1 MFMHAH
7 TIKLRKPMKALVA
20 VMLFALAPVALAPL
34 AFAQETQEA
43 QFKVYGTCGMCKTR
57 IEKAVAIKEVKYAK
71 WNKTTKMLRVAF
83 QTPGM
88 TLDSLEQR
96 IAAVGHD
103 TEKFKAPDEVYA
115 SLPACCLYRNGNNT
129 H

>member
-1 MFMHAH
+1 M
-7 TIKLRKPMKALVA
+7 TIR
-20 VMLFALAPVALAPL
+20 MLFFALAIAACPL
-34 AFAQETQEA
+34 TSAQESTIQEA
-43 QFKVYGTCGMCKTR
+43 QLKVFGNCGTCKTR
-57 IEKAVAIKEVKYAK
+57 IEKAVAIKEVKYVK
-71 WNKTTKMLRVAF
+71 WNKSTKMLRIAF
-83 QTPGM
+83 RTPGM

-115 SLPACCLYRNGNNT
+115 DLPSCCLYRNGENT

>member
-1 MFMHAH
+1 MNF
-7 TIKLRKPMKALVA
+7 R
-20 VMLFALAPVALAPL
+20 MLFFALIAAYPL
-34 AFAQETQEA
+34 TSAQESTVQEA
-43 QFKVYGTCGMCKTR
+43 QFKVFGNCGMCKTR

-71 WNKTTKMLRVAF
+71 WNKTTKMFRVAF

-88 TLDSLEQR
+88 TLDSLERR
-96 IAAVGHD
+96 IAAVGYD

-115 SLPACCLYRNGNNT
+115 SLPACCLYRNGKST

>member
-1 MFMHAH
+1 MNIRVLF
-7 TIKLRKPMKALVA
+7 LV
-20 VMLFALAPVALAPL
+20 LALAACSISS
-34 AFAQETQEA
+34 AQDSTVQEA
-43 QFKVYGTCGMCKTR
+43 QIKVFGNCGMCKTR

-71 WNKTTKMLRVAF
+71 WNKSTKILRIAF
-83 QTPGM
+83 RSPGI

-103 TEKFKAPDEVYA
+103 TEKFKAPDDVYA
-115 SLPACCLYRNGNNT
+115 SLPACCLYRNSDAT

>member
-1 MFMHAH
+1 MNF
-7 TIKLRKPMKALVA
+7 R
-20 VMLFALAPVALAPL
+20 MLFCALIAAY
-34 AFAQETQEA
+34 AFTSAQESTVQEA
-43 QFKVYGTCGMCKTR
+43 QFKVFGNCGMCKTR

-71 WNKTTKMLRVAF
+71 WNKTTKMLGVAF

-88 TLDSLEQR
+88 TRDSLERR

-103 TEKFKAPDEVYA
+103 TETFKAPVELYA
-115 SLPACCLYRNGNNT
+115 DLPACCLYRNGNNT

>member
-1 MFMHAH
+1 MNFR
-7 TIKLRKPMKALVA
+7 LLFFALV
-20 VMLFALAPVALAPL
+20 VAACS
-34 AFAQETQEA
+34 FTSAQESTVHEA
-43 QFKVYGTCGMCKTR
+43 QLKVFGNCGMCKTR
-57 IEKAVAIKEVKYAK
+57 IEKAVALKEVKYAK
-71 WNKTTKMLRVAF
+71 WNKTTKMLRIAF

-115 SLPACCLYRNGNNT
+115 SLPACCLYRSGDST

>member
-1 MFMHAH
+1 MN
-7 TIKLRKPMKALVA
+7 LRVLFLV
-20 VMLFALAPVALAPL
+20 LALAACSITS
-34 AFAQETQEA
+34 AQDSTVQEA
-43 QFKVYGTCGMCKTR
+43 QIKVFGNCGMCKTR

-71 WNKTTKMLRVAF
+71 WNKSTKILRIAF
-83 QTPGM
+83 RSPGI

-115 SLPACCLYRNGNNT
+115 SLPACCLYRNGNAT